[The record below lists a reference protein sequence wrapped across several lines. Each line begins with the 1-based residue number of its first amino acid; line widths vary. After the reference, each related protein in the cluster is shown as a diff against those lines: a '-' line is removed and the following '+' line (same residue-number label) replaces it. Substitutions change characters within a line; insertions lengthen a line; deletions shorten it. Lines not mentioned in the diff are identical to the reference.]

1 MRRSTVIVVIL
12 FLLLGGLYWYTRQ
25 EGNSLD
31 TILAGNPTPSS
42 TPPGYLVE
50 PYIKS
55 VTSLTVRKPGSPPV
69 TLTLNGEIWQM
80 QLGDETVSAL
90 DQDAANSVAFNIQDL
105 RILSSVEAAG
115 QTLSDFGLDAET
127 ATGIEAEFSDGS
139 SIKILVGKAT
149 VIGNGYYA
157 ITQEQPDRI
166 LVINKLS
173 LDSLLSLPEN
183 PPVLITDTLESTPTP
198 EQ

>member
-69 TLTLNGEIWQM
+69 TLTLNGGIWQM

-115 QTLSDFGLDAET
+115 KTLSDFGLDAET

>member
-69 TLTLNGEIWQM
+69 TLTLNGGIWQM

-115 QTLSDFGLDAET
+115 KTLSDFGLDAET
-127 ATGIEAEFSDGS
+127 ASGIEAEFSDGS

>member
-31 TILAGNPTPSS
+31 TILAGTPTPSS

-69 TLTLNGEIWQM
+69 TLTLDGEMWQM
-80 QLGDETVSAL
+80 QLGTEPVSAL

-115 QTLSDFGLDAET
+115 KTLSDFGLDAET

-198 EQ
+198 E

>member
-12 FLLLGGLYWYTRQ
+12 SLLLGGLYWYTRQ

-31 TILAGNPTPSS
+31 TILAGNPTPTS

-55 VTSLTVRKPGSPPV
+55 VTFLTVRKPGSPPV
-69 TLTLNGEIWQM
+69 ILTLNGGIWQM

-115 QTLSDFGLDAET
+115 KTLSDFGLDAKT

-198 EQ
+198 E

>member
-69 TLTLNGEIWQM
+69 TLTLNGGIWQM

-115 QTLSDFGLDAET
+115 KTLSDFGLDAET

-157 ITQEQPDRI
+157 ITQEQPDQI

>member
-31 TILAGNPTPSS
+31 TILAGTPTPSS

-55 VTSLTVRKPGSPPV
+55 VTSLTVRKPGSPPAM
-69 TLTLNGEIWQM
+69 LTLNGETWQM
-80 QLGDETVSAL
+80 QLGDESVSAL
-90 DQDAANSVAFNIQDL
+90 DQEAANSVAFNIQDL
-105 RILSSVEAAG
+105 RVLSSVEAAG
-115 QTLSDFGLDAET
+115 KTLSDFGLDAET

>member
-12 FLLLGGLYWYTRQ
+12 FLPLGGLYWYTRQ

-31 TILAGNPTPSS
+31 TILAGNPTPTS

-55 VTSLTVRKPGSPPV
+55 VTFLTVRKPGSPPV
-69 TLTLNGEIWQM
+69 TLTLNGGIWQM

-115 QTLSDFGLDAET
+115 KTLSDFGLDAKT

-198 EQ
+198 E

>member
-1 MRRSTVIVVIL
+1 
-12 FLLLGGLYWYTRQ
+12 
-25 EGNSLD
+25 
-31 TILAGNPTPSS
+31 
-42 TPPGYLVE
+42 
-50 PYIKS
+50 
-55 VTSLTVRKPGSPPV
+55 
-69 TLTLNGEIWQM
+69 
-80 QLGDETVSAL
+80 
-90 DQDAANSVAFNIQDL
+90 L

-115 QTLSDFGLDAET
+115 KTLSDFGLDAET

-198 EQ
+198 E

>member
-31 TILAGNPTPSS
+31 TILAGTPTPSS

-50 PYIKS
+50 PYIKA
-55 VTSLTVRKPGSPPV
+55 VTSLTVRKPGSPPA
-69 TLTLNGEIWQM
+69 TLTLNGETWQM
-80 QLGDETVSAL
+80 QLGDESISAL
-90 DQDAANSVAFNIQDL
+90 DQEAANSFAFNIQDL
-105 RILSSVEAAG
+105 RVLSSVEAAG
-115 QTLSDFGLDAET
+115 KTLSDFGLDAET